1 VVRWDLVVENGEE
14 GVGAFDSFAFIRIGA
29 NALAEVPQFVCI
41 GGVPG
46 SGEGGVVTQL
56 VPFKEVA
63 CFFIKD

>member
-1 VVRWDLVVENGEE
+1 MGSCHRNREE
-14 GVGAFDSFAFIRIGA
+14 GVVAFDLFAFTRTGA
-29 NALAEVPQFVCI
+29 NALAEAPQFVCI

-56 VPFKEVA
+56 APFKEVA